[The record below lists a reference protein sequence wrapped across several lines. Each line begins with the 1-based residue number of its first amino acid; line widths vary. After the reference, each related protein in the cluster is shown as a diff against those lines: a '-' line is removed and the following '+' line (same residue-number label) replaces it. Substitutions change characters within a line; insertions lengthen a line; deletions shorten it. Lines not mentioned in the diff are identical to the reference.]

1 MRLLKVPHYEMLG
14 GHEELERSLPDFQPI
29 VRAIEPPRGRRPR
42 RFPALESGQRD
53 DWKGCWGGRRRPRE
67 CMTAP
72 LRGRVGAVTGL
83 ADRCRHLRAP
93 ASARSL
99 FTRLKA

>member
-29 VRAIEPPRGRRPR
+29 VRAIEAR

-53 DWKGCWGGRRRPRE
+53 DWNGCWGGRRRPRE
-67 CMTAP
+67 CMTAT

-83 ADRCRHLRAP
+83 ADRCRHRRAP